1 MTTLHR
7 QSQHPSLPSPE
18 AYSRALDEGMKPRT
32 DDLLKPEDYER
43 IHQHLMDCAFK
54 KPDSMPTD
62 WPSRLIIAARLV
74 LSFFVAFC
82 AYKLFN

>member
-18 AYSRALDEGMKPRT
+18 AYSKAVDQRADLD
-32 DDLLKPEDYER
+32 
-43 IHQHLMDCAFK
+43 A
-54 KPDSMPTD
+54 KPDAMPTD
-62 WPSRLIIAARLV
+62 WPSRLIIAGCLV

-82 AYKLFN
+82 AYKLFH

>member
-18 AYSRALDEGMKPRT
+18 AYSKALDSKP
-32 DDLLKPEDYER
+32 
-43 IHQHLMDCAFK
+43 AN
-54 KPDSMPTD
+54 DSDAMPAD
-62 WPSRLIIAARLV
+62 WPSRLIIAACLV

-82 AYKLFN
+82 AYKLFH